1 MNTESSPGVSYM
13 FDILFSISNRLIYI
27 FLLLG
32 EISEPHLQMMFGDAE
47 LLQDGSAR
55 LPGQPL
61 VPLFPGRQEQVVV
74 PGLLDEPER
83 DQLLGCQ
90 WRMEYFYVISVILI
104 DSKGKK

>member
-1 MNTESSPGVSYM
+1 
-13 FDILFSISNRLIYI
+13 
-27 FLLLG
+27 
-32 EISEPHLQMMFGDAE
+32 MMFGDAE

-83 DQLLGCQ
+83 AIIGLSVENEVHLCN
-90 WRMEYFYVISVILI
+90 ISNI
-104 DSKGKK
+104 DRL

>member
-1 MNTESSPGVSYM
+1 
-13 FDILFSISNRLIYI
+13 
-27 FLLLG
+27 
-32 EISEPHLQMMFGDAE
+32 MMFGDAE

-90 WRMEYFYVISVILI
+90 GRMKYIYVISVILI